1 MRKQASI
8 SGREHPGLGSSEGMK
23 IQRLGALRKD
33 PACQRTPVEATE
45 VWKSVESS
53 SGNMNAAWN
62 LGTGK
67 GRWQQGLC
75 HCVYNVAASKALVP
89 GCRPKETGPAV

>member
-1 MRKQASI
+1 
-8 SGREHPGLGSSEGMK
+8 MK
-23 IQRLGALRKD
+23 IQRLGTLRKD

-45 VWKSVESS
+45 VWKSVEPS

-67 GRWQQGLC
+67 GRWRQGLC
-75 HCVYNVAASKALVP
+75 HCVYNVAASNALVP